1 MISVRVRPLLVFA
14 AIASSCLAQ
23 NPSSPAGTP
32 SDPYRDEP
40 YVFEKLEK
48 TVRMKPDGT
57 GEQLTHVVLRVQS
70 EGTARQFAVLSVS
83 YASANETGSIDYI
96 RVHKANGTTVETPT
110 TDAIEMPSEVTREA
124 PVYSDIREKHVP
136 VRSLSVGDRLEYQ
149 LHTVR
154 TKAEAP
160 NESWGA
166 EHFSTGAGVVLSQ
179 TITLEAPASMYLQ
192 VWSPNH
198 PVTPKETNGLKTWTW
213 NYSQTKPSAKDENG
227 RMTAAVVKD
236 PDEDS
241 DGRKLP
247 SVAWTTFHS
256 WAEIGDW
263 YRGLALQ
270 RAEPNDAI
278 KAKAMELTRDAK
290 TPEEQVRAIYRYVAS
305 QMRYVGISL
314 GVGRYQPHA
323 AAEVLSNQYG
333 DCKDKDT
340 LLESLL
346 KAKGFTT
353 APALIGAG
361 IVAVPDVPT
370 PAVFNHVIT
379 TVQLPGSP
387 DRIWLDSTA
396 EVAPYRV
403 LMPVLRD
410 VNALLVPATAPASL
424 VKTPADPPFPYREV
438 FNADATL
445 DNKGL
450 LKSHMHESI
459 RSDNELAFRVMLRQ
473 ISPSQWD
480 QAMQIV
486 SQGMNFGGKVSN
498 TDLRQG
504 DADAPVQ
511 LSWDYTREEYADWKN
526 GNIVPLF
533 PALELTTIDKD
544 KAPEHDIDLGAPR
557 TLEAHSVIVLP
568 EGYRAEL
575 PEAQHV
581 KRDYTTYDQT
591 YRLTDGKLSVD
602 RKVVVLQHKLA
613 KEQWKDYNAFMHAAG
628 MDAGENFIRLI
639 APAAKASPKAL
650 SSHPDAT
657 VTGTPPESMDVS
669 VVQLMRDASSAV
681 LRNDFAEERRLLEQV
696 RRQNPNTPY
705 LMSMLAYLEAH
716 DGKTEEAIADLEA
729 EVKNH
734 PDDIPQITI
743 GLAAFYANK
752 KQFEKAETLL
762 KSYRDPDDVL
772 IRSTLAS
779 VQAQQGKHAEAAAS
793 YEVAFKAKPE
803 DRNMEYLA
811 ANELYE
817 AKRFDEAAT
826 HAHHAIEGSDDP
838 NVLNNNVYLLSEM
851 KRDLPFAEETSRRSI
866 TLLEKTTAETPV
878 DSANNSTFAAS
889 SNMTAA
895 WDTLAYI
902 LLLEGKTQEALP
914 WFRAAWMNRPEVV
927 VGNHLGQVYEA
938 INQKPRALAIYRLA
952 LTTENASAAKE
963 DYEAAK
969 VAEARL
975 QKEGVK
981 PSKDEPGSIQEM
993 RTHKLKRPANIAG
1006 SGTVRTVIASG
1017 AVTEALLV
1025 SGDSNL
1031 KPVLDEI
1038 RGLKLEGYTP
1048 PASNGHVFRDA
1059 VLYCGASSSTCDFVF
1074 MLRNG
1079 IGAEG
1084 DAR

>member
-14 AIASSCLAQ
+14 AIASSCFAQ
-23 NPSSPAGTP
+23 NSSSPANTS

-40 YVFEKLEK
+40 YVFEKLDS
-48 TVRMKPDGT
+48 TLRMKPDGT
-57 GEQLTHVVLRVQS
+57 GERLTHVVLRVQS
-70 EGTARQFAVLSVS
+70 EGTARQFSVLSVS
-83 YASANETGSIDYI
+83 YASANEAGSIDYV
-96 RVHKANGTTVETPT
+96 RVHKADGSTVETPT
-110 TDAIEMPSEVTREA
+110 TDAIEMPTEVSRQA

-149 LHTVR
+149 LHIVR

-160 NESWGA
+160 NEWWGA
-166 EHFSTGAGVVLSQ
+166 EHFATGSGVVLSQ
-179 TITLEAPASMYLQ
+179 AVTLEAPTSMYLQ

-198 PVTPKETNGLKTWTW
+198 TVPPKEANGLKTWTW
-213 NYSQTKPSAKDENG
+213 TYSQTKPSAKDENG

-247 SVAWTTFHS
+247 SIAWTTFHS

-278 KAKAMELTRDAK
+278 KAKAEELTKDAK
-290 TPEEQVRAIYRYVAS
+290 TPEEQVRAIYSYVAS

-314 GVGRYQPHA
+314 GVGRYQPHT

-361 IVAVPDVPT
+361 IVAVPEVPT

-379 TVQLPGSP
+379 TVQLPGTP

-410 VNALLVPATAPASL
+410 VNALLVPASSPASL

-438 FNADATL
+438 FNANATL
-445 DNKGL
+445 DNNGL
-450 LKSHMHESI
+450 LKSHMRESV
-459 RSDNELAFRVMLRQ
+459 RSDNELDFRVMLRQ

-486 SQGMNFGGKVSN
+486 SQAMGFGGKVSN
-498 TDLRQG
+498 TDLRQN
-504 DADAPVQ
+504 DPNAPVQ
-511 LSWDYTREEYADWKN
+511 LGWDYTRENYAGWKS
-526 GNIVPLF
+526 GNILPLF
-533 PALELTTIDKD
+533 PALEVTTVDKE
-544 KAPEHDIDLGAPR
+544 KSPEHDIDLGSPR
-557 TLEAHSVIVLP
+557 TLEAHTVITLP

-575 PEAQHV
+575 PEARHV

-591 YRLTDGKLSVD
+591 YRLTDGKLYVD
-602 RKVVVLQHKLA
+602 RTVVVLQHKVPKA
-613 KEQWKDYNAFMHAAG
+613 QWKDYTAFTHAAG
-628 MDAGENFIRLI
+628 MDTSETYIHLI
-639 APAAKASPKAL
+639 APASKTSNSQPN
-650 SSHPDAT
+650 AT
-657 VTGTPPESMDVS
+657 VTSTSPSSTGIS
-669 VVQLMRDASSAV
+669 VQQLMAQANAAYRKG
-681 LRNDFAEERRLLEQV
+681 DFIEERHLLQQV
-696 RRQNPNTPY
+696 RDRAPDTPY
-705 LMSMLAYLEAH
+705 LMSMLGYLAGHE
-716 DGKTEEAIADLEA
+716 GKTDEAIADLET
-729 EVKNH
+729 ELKNH
-734 PDDIPQITI
+734 PDDHSNIPYL
-743 GLAAFYANK
+743 LAGYYAKQK
-752 KQFEKAETLL
+752 KYDKAEALML
-762 KSYRDPDDVL
+762 SYSDRDEIL
-772 IRSTLAS
+772 IAGTLANMR
-779 VQAQQGKHAEAAAS
+779 ALQGKHAEAAAT
-793 YEVAFKAKPE
+793 YEAFLKKHPENRNAEYALAK
-803 DRNMEYLA
+803 
-811 ANELYE
+811 ELYE
-817 AKRFDEAAT
+817 DHRYDEAT
-826 HAHHAIEGSDDP
+826 SHARHSMDGSDDA
-838 NVLNNNVYLLSEM
+838 NLINNNVYLLSEM
-851 KRDLPFAEETSRRSI
+851 KRDLPFAEQNARHAI
-866 TLLEKTTAETPV
+866 ALLEKTTSETPV
-878 DSANNSTFAAS
+878 DAANNKTFAAS

-902 LLLEGKTQEALP
+902 LMLEGKPQDALP
-914 WFRAAWMNRPEVV
+914 WFRAAWFNRSEIV

-938 INQKPRALAIYRLA
+938 LHQGPQALAIYRLA
-952 LTTENASAAKE
+952 LSTENASAAKE
-963 DYEAAK
+963 DHEAA
-969 VAEARL
+969 ASAQLRL
-975 QKEGVK
+975 AQAGTV
-981 PSKDEPGSIQEM
+981 PAKDEPASIQEM
-993 RTHKLKRPANIAG
+993 RTHKVKRPTG
-1006 SGTVRTVIASG
+1006 LSGGGTLRIVIANN
-1017 AVTEALLV
+1017 AVAEASLV

-1048 PASNGHVFRDA
+1048 PGSNGHVFRDA
-1059 VLYCGASSSTCDFVF
+1059 VLYCGASSPTCDFVF

-1079 IGAEG
+1079 IQAEG